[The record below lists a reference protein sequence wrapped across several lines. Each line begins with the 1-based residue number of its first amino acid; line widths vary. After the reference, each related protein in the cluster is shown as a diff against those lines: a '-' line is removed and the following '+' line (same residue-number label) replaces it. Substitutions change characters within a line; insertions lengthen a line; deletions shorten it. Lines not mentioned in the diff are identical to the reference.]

1 MTTKL
6 FSNGTILSFDDETNA
21 VKVFRNSSMLVNG
34 DQITAIGAGIE
45 VPARA
50 EIIDVTGKI
59 LTPGFINTLVA
70 LSEIRCSPFTVRCW
84 SAKTRAFD
92 ASALS
97 APSRDNT
104 SSDNSD
110 ESVYISVGNIG
121 DKPEVVKDAVALALA
136 VDASM

>member
-84 SAKTRAFD
+84 SAKTR
-92 ASALS
+92 
-97 APSRDNT
+97 
-104 SSDNSD
+104 
-110 ESVYISVGNIG
+110 G
-121 DKPEVVKDAVALALA
+121 KPLVQVERAEL
-136 VDASM
+136 